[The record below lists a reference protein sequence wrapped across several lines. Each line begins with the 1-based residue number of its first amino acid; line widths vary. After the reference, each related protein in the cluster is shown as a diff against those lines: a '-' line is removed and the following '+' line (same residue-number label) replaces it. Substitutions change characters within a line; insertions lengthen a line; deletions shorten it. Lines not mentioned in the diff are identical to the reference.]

1 MKTKLRLRKPVKITL
16 IAIAAIGVLAM
27 LFGILNIQYNNAVNR
42 CVEAGN
48 SKTYCENYLR

>member
-1 MKTKLRLRKPVKITL
+1 MKTKLRLRKQVKITL

-27 LFGILNIQYNNAVNR
+27 LFGILNIHHNNAVNR